1 MPTGHTEYSDWWKAY
16 DLSSNPT
23 FCEVPQVLKAPA
35 PEDVAGAA
43 CTAPQVANPAGFCV
57 DVARPAVQYYNAKS
71 ELSES
76 AIARPSDAAW
86 SLWNATLAL
95 TEAKAIENAET
106 SPAELGGVPRT
117 KAGEIEYWTGSKK
130 SKLFANN

>member
-1 MPTGHTEYSDWWKAY
+1 MPATHSTYSDWWKAY

-23 FCEVPQVLKAPA
+23 FCEVPQVLKAP
-35 PEDVAGAA
+35 PLGVVEGAA

-57 DVARPAVQYYNAKS
+57 DVARPAVKYYNAKT